1 MKYKIHLLV
10 LSTTLAAGNAFSAN
24 YAIEAR
30 GDAMG
35 GVGVVAANYLTAP
48 FYNPAIVAIYRR
60 SDDAGM
66 ILPSVGLTYNDPDKL
81 VKGIDNIADLINSND
96 PSKASELQAAM
107 DNIDGSVLNANIG
120 GVVAF
125 GIPNRYISANIFG
138 KAYVEAFAAP
148 VIANT
153 CSYPSEA
160 DSCTLEKAQKST
172 VNAVSVAV
180 TEVGISL
187 AKYQTVLGQHMSFG
201 ISPKLQRIYTYVYQA
216 SFTNYEFKDFLDEGT
231 GETTFNIDA
240 GALWFHGPYRLGL
253 SASNLVSRDIQTRSI
268 GNTQY
273 EYQIRPQITLGA
285 GIVSDYFSL
294 SVDYDLNT
302 DKRYKDFADNTQMIR
317 VGGEVDILRQ
327 LKLRAGYNKNL
338 AYSHSEDTVTAG
350 VGLSPLGLF
359 QLDIGASY
367 TNEKAMGAYVNFLA
381 SY

>member
-1 MKYKIHLLV
+1 MKYKINLLA
-10 LSTTLAAGNAFSAN
+10 LSVTLAAGHSFAAN

-66 ILPSVGLTYNDPDKL
+66 ILPSVGLTYNDPNKL
-81 VKGIDNIADLINSND
+81 VKGIDNIADLINSSD
-96 PSKASELQAAM
+96 LSKAGELQAAM
-107 DNIDGSVLNANIG
+107 DDIDGSVLNANIG

-138 KAYVEAFAAP
+138 KAYVESFASP
-148 VIANT
+148 VIAET
-153 CSYPSEA
+153 CP
-160 DSCTLEKAQKST
+160 DSLNSDECTLEKAKNST
-172 VNAVSVAV
+172 VHAVSVAV

-201 ISPKLQRIYTYVYQA
+201 ISPKLQRIHTYVYQA
-216 SFTNYEFKDFLDEGT
+216 SFTNYEFKDFLDDGT

-240 GALWFHGPYRLGL
+240 GALWFHGPYRLGV
-253 SASNLVSRDIQTRSI
+253 SASNLVSRDIQTRNI
-268 GNTQY
+268 GSVQY
-273 EYQIRPQITLGA
+273 EYQIRPQVTFGA
-285 GIVSDYFSL
+285 GIVADYFSL
-294 SVDYDLNT
+294 SVDYDVNT
-302 DKRYKDFADNTQMIR
+302 DKRYKNFADDTQMIR
-317 VGGEVDILRQ
+317 VGGEVDIMRQ

-338 AYSHSEDTVTAG
+338 AYSDSEDTVTAG

>member
-1 MKYKIHLLV
+1 MKHKIKLLA
-10 LSTTLAAGNAFSAN
+10 LSVTFVTGHVCSAN

-66 ILPSVGLTYNDPDKL
+66 ILPSVGLTYNDPNKL
-81 VKGIDNIADLINSND
+81 VKGIDNIADLIKSYNS
-96 PSKASELQAAM
+96 SKVNELQAAM
-107 DNIDGSVLNANIG
+107 DKIDGSVLNANLG

-138 KAYVEAFAAP
+138 KAYVESFAAP
-148 VIANT
+148 VLADT
-153 CSYPSEA
+153 CPNSTNSA
-160 DSCTLEKAQKST
+160 DCTLEKAQNST
-172 VNAVSVAV
+172 INAVSVAV

-201 ISPKLQRIYTYVYQA
+201 ISPKLQRIHTYIYQA
-216 SFTNYEFKDFLDEGT
+216 SFSDYEFKDFLDDGS

-240 GALWFHGPYRLGL
+240 GALWFHGPYRLGV
-253 SASNLVSRDIQTRSI
+253 SATNLVSRDIQTRRINSV
-268 GNTQY
+268 QY
-273 EYQIRPQITLGA
+273 EYQIRPQITFGA
-285 GIVSDYFSL
+285 GIVADYFSL

-302 DKRYKDFADNTQMIR
+302 DKRYKDFADDTQMIR
-317 VGGEVDILRQ
+317 VGGEIDIMRQ
-327 LKLRAGYNKNL
+327 LKLRAGYKKNL
-338 AYSHSEDTVTAG
+338 AYSDSEDTVTAG
-350 VGLSPLGLF
+350 IGLSPLGLF

>member
-1 MKYKIHLLV
+1 MKYKINLLA
-10 LSTTLAAGNAFSAN
+10 LSVTLAAGNTFAAN
-24 YAIEAR
+24 YAVEAR

-66 ILPSVGLTYNDPDKL
+66 ILPSIGLTYNDPNKL
-81 VKGIDNIADLINSND
+81 VKGIDNIADLINSGD
-96 PSKASELQAAM
+96 PSKASELETALN
-107 DNIDGSVLNANIG
+107 DIDGSVLNANVG

-148 VIANT
+148 AISDT
-153 CSYPSEA
+153 CSDPGNT
-160 DSCTLEKAQKST
+160 DLCTLEKAQNST

-240 GALWFHGPYRLGL
+240 GALWFHGPYRLGV
-253 SASNLVSRDIQTRSI
+253 SVNNLVSRDIQTRSI

-273 EYQIRPQITLGA
+273 EYQIRPQVTFGA
-285 GIVSDYFSL
+285 GIVADYFSL

-302 DKRYKDFADNTQMIR
+302 DKRYKNFADDTQMIR
-317 VGGEVDILRQ
+317 VGTEIDIMRQ

-338 AYSHSEDTVTAG
+338 AYRHSEDTVTAG
-350 VGLSPLGLF
+350 IGLSPLGLF
-359 QLDIGASY
+359 QLDVGASY
-367 TNEKAMGAYVNFLA
+367 TNENAMGAYVNVLA